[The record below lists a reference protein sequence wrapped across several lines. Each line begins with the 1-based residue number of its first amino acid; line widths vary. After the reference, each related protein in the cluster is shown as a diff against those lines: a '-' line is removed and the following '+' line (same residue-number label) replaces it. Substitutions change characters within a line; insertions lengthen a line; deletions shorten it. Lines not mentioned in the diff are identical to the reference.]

1 MEIKELKSKEKDQDH
16 GKELLSK
23 LCQELKDH
31 NSSYAE
37 GRLKDSVDFCYN
49 EAIRHNLE
57 GASESEKRRLFPFL
71 TPNAEDISLKELK
84 VPTRLYVISM
94 EEFGVEMVAAVSNL
108 KKDGFQS
115 IFKDNLKLQALSDF
129 DIRFGDSDNEIIQ
142 VRKKINA
149 TMMSLGHA
157 LYKGD
162 VYMKPPTAKFTYV
175 LMMNVESYVNK
186 IMVSDAVGRG
196 RSCKVLS
203 ENHRDNVTSR
213 V

>member
-1 MEIKELKSKEKDQDH
+1 M
-16 GKELLSK
+16 
-23 LCQELKDH
+23 LKDH

-57 GASESEKRRLFPFL
+57 GASESEKRRSFSFL
-71 TPNAEDISLKELK
+71 TPNAEDTSLKELK

-94 EEFGVEMVAAVSNL
+94 EEFGAEMAAAVSNL

-115 IFKDNLKLQALSDF
+115 IFKDNSNLQALSDF
-129 DIRFGDSDNEIIQ
+129 DMRFGDSDNEIIQ
-142 VRKKINA
+142 VIKKINA

-157 LYKGD
+157 LYRGN
-162 VYMKPPTAKFTYV
+162 VYVKPPTAKFTYV

-186 IMVSDAVGRG
+186 MMVNDVVRKDLVKF
-196 RSCKVLS
+196 C
-203 ENHRDNVTSR
+203 
-213 V
+213 